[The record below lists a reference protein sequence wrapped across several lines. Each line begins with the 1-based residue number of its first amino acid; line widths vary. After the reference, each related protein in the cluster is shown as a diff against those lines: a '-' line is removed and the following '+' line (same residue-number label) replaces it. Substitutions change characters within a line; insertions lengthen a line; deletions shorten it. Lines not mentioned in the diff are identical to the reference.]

1 MSRSDISE
9 QLLATLWEQLL
20 DNRVGLPTLPD
31 LAARI
36 DALTQHDSVDARR
49 LADEIRKDPAI
60 AVQVMRVANNAA
72 YRGSTAVSQLQTAI
86 TRIGVEAT
94 RNLVRGLAL
103 RQAFTSPSA
112 MLQARLR
119 AIWSRSLEVA
129 ATAQLLSRRCGKL
142 EPEVGLLA
150 GLVHQIGALPI
161 LRLLE
166 LHPDV
171 LQSPPVVDDILRR
184 LGGRAGQ
191 LVLSSWAFPTALV
204 AVPEQCTKFDR
215 VHRGAADYADLVGV
229 AILMLDRHYEGP
241 YAGTDLAVVEAF
253 PKLGLDPG
261 CDVFSAP
268 EFDQEY
274 RALFAALTD

>member
-1 MSRSDISE
+1 MSQADISE
-9 QLLATLWEQLL
+9 RLLVTLWEQLL
-20 DNRVGLPTLPD
+20 DNRVSLPTLPD
-31 LAARI
+31 LAVRI
-36 DALTQHDSVDARR
+36 DALAQVDAVDARR
-49 LADEIRKDPAI
+49 LADEIRKDPGI
-60 AVQVMRVANNAA
+60 AVQVVRVANNAA
-72 YRGSTAVSQLQTAI
+72 YRGGAAVNQLQTAI
-86 TRIGVEAT
+86 TRIGVEGT

-171 LQSPPVVDDILRR
+171 LQSPPVIDDILRR

-191 LVLSSWAFPTALV
+191 LVLSSWAFPTTLV
-204 AVPEQCTKFDR
+204 AVPEQCMKFDR

-241 YAGTDLAVVEAF
+241 WAGIDRAGVEAF
-253 PKLGLDPG
+253 PKLGLDPQ
-261 CDVFSAP
+261 CDLFSTP

-274 RALFAALTD
+274 REFFAALTS